1 MADLTSMTW
10 LALTSEVLIKSS
22 YSFDVGDDEF
32 NKLRV
37 GLTAKVI
44 MTVSAATQII
54 KAIIVIQYW
63 NEVLTKCIAVA
74 SDLICVW

>member
-1 MADLTSMTW
+1 MTW
-10 LALTSEVLIKSS
+10 LALTSELLIKSS
-22 YSFDVGDDEF
+22 YSFDVGDDEL

-37 GLTAKVI
+37 GLPAKA
-44 MTVSAATQII
+44 MTVSATTRII